1 MQKKNS
7 QQGREKITIS
17 NMLTV
22 LRIIFIPYFIIF
34 LFSNYKYGKLIA
46 LLVFIAASLTDLYD
60 GRLARQ
66 RGEVTEFG
74 KFMDP
79 LADKLLVLSA
89 FFSFVQ
95 LDLVPFWMVL
105 IIFSRELIITSMRL
119 VGAQKGT
126 VIAAE
131 QAGKHKTVW
140 HIATIITILVI
151 IAFQDYITRFF
162 IHPWEDFFIK
172 QGDAGEKLVA
182 FVHSVPWAM
191 TFICVLWSVYS
202 GWDFFKRNRHLL
214 TGVGS

>member
-1 MQKKNS
+1 MQKKKS
-7 QQGREKITIS
+7 LQGREKITIS
-17 NMLTV
+17 NVLTV

-46 LLVFIAASLTDLYD
+46 LLVFIVASLTDLYD
-60 GRLARQ
+60 GKLARQ

-131 QAGKHKTVW
+131 QAGKHKTAW

-151 IAFQDYITRFF
+151 IAFQDYITRF
-162 IHPWEDFFIK
+162 IHPWEDFFIM
-172 QGDAGEKLVA
+172 QGDAGEKFVA
-182 FVHSVPWAM
+182 FVHSVPWVM

-202 GWDFFKRNRHLL
+202 GWDFFKRNRHIL
-214 TGVGS
+214 TEIGL